1 MASRHRICDETRLAA
16 EGSRVIVEVEGR
28 EVAVFNVDGEYHAL
42 PNHCIHQGAP
52 LCEGELTGRMTVDDD
67 WEWVWEDEGTVITC
81 PWHAWKFDVTT
92 GKNVKDDRYRLP
104 QYEVEVEDGTV
115 YVRR

>member
-1 MASRHRICDETRLAA
+1 MASRRRICAETELRE
-16 EGSRVIVEVEGR
+16 EGSRVIADVDGR
-28 EVAVFNVDGEYHAL
+28 EVAVFNVDGEYYAL
-42 PNHCIHQGAP
+42 PNHCVHQGAP

-67 WEWVWEDEGTVITC
+67 WEWEWDGEEKNITC

-92 GKNVKDDRYRLP
+92 GVHVKDDRYRLP
-104 QYEVEVEDGTV
+104 QYQVEVEDGDV